1 MDEDREKGRIVSLTI
16 RRQKM
21 AEHAR
26 SMVPVLAAARSEI
39 TGGMQQPVSLRTY
52 ADWLNRNDYKT
63 AQDKV
68 WRAQTVARLLDVD
81 QSLREQANAVRKR
94 SRAVLAFR
102 YRLLSP
108 ADRRDQQTALEDSRK
123 AVEDDYRH
131 ALEDAVA
138 LKAALLGHQS

>member
-26 SMVPVLAAARSEI
+26 NMVPVLAAARSEI

-68 WRAQTVARLLDVD
+68 WRAQTTGAGKRC
-81 QSLREQANAVRKR
+81 QEAV
-94 SRAVLAFR
+94 SCCVSVP
-102 YRLLSP
+102 LSP
-108 ADRRDQQTALEDSRK
+108 A
-123 AVEDDYRH
+123 VP
-131 ALEDAVA
+131 
-138 LKAALLGHQS
+138 G